1 MLSWKLHAY
10 KCYINVAGIC
20 GYTCAI
26 WQLHIQW
33 FHLIH
38 LTCSS
43 LNPRTLHSSPWW
55 RNNRGK
61 AWPKINLGFYYDV
74 LKLYKIL
81 SARSRSPEQW
91 VPLLKYFLGDNL
103 KFFHLFI
110 YWFLIEGELQY
121 YVGYCSTSTLISH
134 RYTSVSS
141 LMSLL
146 PLPTWSYPSRL
157 SQSTSLNSLSQTPDS
172 HWLSVL
178 RILVYVFPGYS
189 FRLSHPLLLTPTSL
203 VSISLSSMSTS
214 PLLPCKKVHLYGWIL
229 PLILL

>member
-1 MLSWKLHAY
+1 MGTLVPFDNSISSDSISFTSLAPAW
-10 KCYINVAGIC
+10 IPGP
-20 GYTCAI
+20 YTPPPDGETTEAMPGPRSI
-26 WQLHIQW
+26 WDS
-33 FHLIH
+33 
-38 LTCSS
+38 TMMCSS
-43 LNPRTLHSSPWW
+43 YTKSYQPDQGLLNNEFPFSNTSLVIIW
-55 RNNRGK
+55 N
-61 AWPKINLGFYYDV
+61 
-74 LKLYKIL
+74 
-81 SARSRSPEQW
+81 
-91 VPLLKYFLGDNL
+91 
-103 KFFHLFI
+103 FFHLFI

-189 FRLSHPLLLTPTSL
+189 FRLSRPLLLTPTSL